1 MATVEQ
7 VARMALMAIKVQGS
21 ESSLEGDDYEDFI
34 FELNNFMAELESRGI
49 SLGYTVVDSLS
60 DEVTIPAGAVGG
72 LISNMAIRVSP
83 AYGGAISDALIATA
97 EVGMNTLRALGMSIK
112 DSVYPATLNKGI
124 ANEYFSG
131 DAFYSGES

>member
-60 DEVTIPAGAVGG
+60 YEVTIPAGAVGG

-112 DSVYPATLNKGI
+112 DSVYPSTLNKGI